1 MMIYTSSLLHS
12 LHNSPFVPSL
22 SSCYN
27 YNSSTSNNM
36 VSEKIQENI
45 KLPIIDL
52 SLEKSQTSKHIVKA
66 SEEFGFF
73 KVINHGVDTNVIK
86 RMEDESYSFFSK
98 PFSQKQCAG
107 PANPY
112 GYGCKNIGFNG
123 DNGEVEYLLLHANPL
138 SISQTSKNISSD
150 PLMFSCAVNGYV
162 ESVRDLACKILELM
176 AQGLKVPQISVYSNL
191 IMDLHSDSLF
201 RINHYP
207 PFTNWTPHLLG
218 QDSDTSPAT
227 ISKVGFGEHTDPQI
241 LTILRSNDAPGLQI
255 SPQQGLWVPVSPHPN
270 TAFSIFVGDTLQALT
285 NGRFKSVRHR
295 AMVNSCKTRMSMVYF
310 GAPSPHARICCP
322 SELVTTTTTK
332 APHKPYHLYRSF
344 TWSEYKKIAYSMR
357 LGDTRLDQF
366 STLQSENSDETT
378 ITE

>member
-1 MMIYTSSLLHS
+1 
-12 LHNSPFVPSL
+12 
-22 SSCYN
+22 
-27 YNSSTSNNM
+27 M

-52 SLEKSQTSKHIVKA
+52 SLEKSQILKLIVKA
-66 SEEFGFF
+66 SEEVGFF

-123 DNGEVEYLLLHANPL
+123 DNGEVEYLLLHANPNL

-150 PLMFSCAVNGYV
+150 PLMFSCAVKGYV
-162 ESVRDLACKILELM
+162 ESLRELAANILELM
-176 AQGLKVPQISVYSNL
+176 AQGLRVPHTSVFSNL
-191 IMDLHSDSLF
+191 LMDLHSDSLL

-207 PFTNWTPHLLG
+207 PFNWTPHHLH
-218 QDSDTSPAT
+218 QDCDTSPT
-227 ISKVGFGEHTDPQI
+227 SLSKIGFGEHTDPQI

-255 SPQQGLWVPVSPHPN
+255 SPQKGLWIPVSPHPN
-270 TAFSIFVGDTLQALT
+270 TAFSVFVGDTLQALT

-310 GAPSPHARICCP
+310 GAPSPYARICCP
-322 SELVTTTTTK
+322 SELLVTTTT
-332 APHKPYHLYRSF
+332 PHKPYRLYRPF
-344 TWSEYKKIAYSMR
+344 TWAEYKKATYSKR

-366 STLQSENSDETT
+366 FRIQSENDETT
-378 ITE
+378 TIE

>member
-1 MMIYTSSLLHS
+1 
-12 LHNSPFVPSL
+12 
-22 SSCYN
+22 
-27 YNSSTSNNM
+27 M

-52 SLEKSQTSKHIVKA
+52 SLEKSQILKLIVKA

-86 RMEDESYSFFSK
+86 KMEDESYNFFSK
-98 PFSQKQCAG
+98 SFSQKQCAG

-123 DNGEVEYLLLHANPL
+123 DNGEVEYLLLHANPNM
-138 SISQTSKNISSD
+138 SISQISKNISSD

-162 ESVRDLACKILELM
+162 KSVRELACKILELM
-176 AQGLKVPQISVYSNL
+176 AQGLRVQQTSVYSNL
-191 IMDLHSDSLF
+191 LMDLHSDSLL

-207 PFTNWTPHLLG
+207 PFNWTPHLLHH
-218 QDSDTSPAT
+218 DCDTSPNSCNST
-227 ISKVGFGEHTDPQI
+227 VSKIGFGEHTDPQI

-255 SPQQGLWVPVSPHPN
+255 STQQGLWVPVSPHPN

-295 AMVNSCKTRMSMVYF
+295 AMVNSCKPRMSMVYF

-322 SELVTTTTTK
+322 LELVTTT
-332 APHKPYHLYRSF
+332 PHKPYHLYRPF
-344 TWSEYKKIAYSMR
+344 TWGEYKKATYSMR

-366 STLQSENSDETT
+366 FRLQSENDETIT
-378 ITE
+378 INNQTS